1 MRGTAPAS
9 PSLAPAK
16 VFGAKFICE
25 QASLSFSRMSWSLSR
40 TPLIALRHRKGNLF
54 YSTKPPSAVHALL
67 QGSYTRPGQSIN
79 IVARDPG
86 PGTTHIVHTV

>member
-9 PSLAPAK
+9 PSLAAAK

-40 TPLIALRHRKGNLF
+40 TPLIALRRRKGNLF
-54 YSTKPPSAVHALL
+54 YSTNRASAVNRA
-67 QGSYTRPGQSIN
+67 
-79 IVARDPG
+79 VAG
-86 PGTTHIVHTV
+86 

>member
-54 YSTKPPSAVHALL
+54 YSTSAVHALL
-67 QGSYTRPGQSIN
+67 QGSYTGSGQSIN